1 MAGCASRRALHRT
14 SGRCCRWNFTGEEVP
29 DALRPYLPGWAW
41 LESFALD
48 IDGQE
53 LVAEPRRIADGGK
66 VDEESVAWTAPLFL
80 SKVLGRFPEDAK
92 AGVLPCTWII
102 RTRGDDATAK
112 IGPFRLPV
120 ELGVDVGASD
130 NGDFTVSRERRGM
143 RAGRRWDGAIERP
156 REGADPQ
163 APRAVTGR
171 RRCAPAGVLGAAGE
185 QG

>member
-1 MAGCASRRALHRT
+1 M
-14 SGRCCRWNFTGEEVP
+14 P

-66 VDEESVAWTAPLFL
+66 VDEESVAWTAPLFM
-80 SKVLGRFPEDAK
+80 SKVLARFPEDAK
-92 AGVLPCTWII
+92 AGCCPWTWIM

-130 NGDFTVSRERRGM
+130 NGDFTVIRERRGM
-143 RAGRRWDGAIERP
+143 RAGRRWTARSSDPEKAQTRKRLGRSP
-156 REGADPQ
+156 DDADALLLAFWVPLENKAEHVQ
-163 APRAVTGR
+163 VEDTR
-171 RRCAPAGVLGAAGE
+171 LS
-185 QG
+185 